1 MPLRVFLTG
10 ANGFIAQ
17 HILAQLLAAGNSVR
31 AVVRT
36 DRAAS
41 QLRAIFKDHP
51 ESQLD
56 YAIVPDITAPGAFDA
71 ALSSS
76 KPPFDVILHTASPF
90 DFRVGASVSDFLDP
104 AINGTVEILRA
115 AHRVAPSVKRVV
127 VTSSMAAVVDG
138 AAPPV
143 TSPAK
148 IYTETDWVETTRAEV
163 EAAVAAGTANPTLPY
178 VASKALAERAAWDFV
193 AEAKPSFDL
202 VTINPP
208 MVYGPVHSASAL
220 KSPADLGQSN
230 FTLYSALL
238 SPDLTEASPMPP
250 QFMHLYVDVRDV
262 ARAHVLAATTPAAGG
277 NRFVVSP
284 GGESY
289 QRIANIFREALPQL
303 AGRIPKGDPEKT
315 ALPEGIYGVDSSLAK
330 TVLGLEFTKAEDTFA
345 DSARQFIENEERS
358 EA

>member
-1 MPLRVFLTG
+1 MPLRVLLTG

-17 HILAQLLAAGNSVR
+17 HILAQLLAAGHSVR

-41 QLRAIFKDHP
+41 QLRAIFQDVP

-90 DFRVGASVSDFLDP
+90 DFRVGASAADFLDP
-104 AINGTVEILRA
+104 AINGTVEVLRA

-127 VTSSMAAVVDG
+127 VTSSTAAVVDTS
-138 AAPPV
+138 APPV
-143 TSPAK
+143 TSPPK
-148 IYTETDWVETTRAEV
+148 IYTEKDWLETSREAVES
-163 EAAVAAGTANPTLPY
+163 AVAAGTAVPALPY
-178 VASKALAERAAWDFV
+178 VASKTLAERAAWAFV
-193 AEAKPSFDL
+193 AETKPSFDL
-202 VTINPP
+202 ATINPP
-208 MVYGPVHSASAL
+208 MVYGPVHSASSL

-230 FTLYSALL
+230 FMLYSSLL
-238 SPDLTEASPMPP
+238 SPELTEASPVPP
-250 QFMHLYVDVRDV
+250 ELMHLYVDVRDV
-262 ARAHVLAATTPAAGG
+262 ARAHLLAATTPAAGG
-277 NRFVVSP
+277 KRFVVSP
-284 GGESY
+284 GGASN
-289 QRIANIFREALPQL
+289 QRIANIFRAALPQL

-315 ALPEGIYGVDSSLAK
+315 DLPEGIYGVDSSLAK

-345 DSARQFIENEERS
+345 DSARQFIEIEEW
-358 EA
+358 AKA